1 MVNKKISDTLAPNI
15 SNQAIHQPSPHAST
29 CYPVKRALSPGSIT
43 LKTTRHHSRPPKHSA
58 GLLLYRRDQGSR
70 PQVLLAHPGGPFW
83 THRDV
88 GAWTIPK
95 GNVIAGEDVLE
106 AARREFREE
115 IGLTPPP
122 NAPGRYLPLGDVQQ
136 LSGKV
141 VSAWAFDGDFE
152 PADLVSNTSPIEW
165 PPRSGREVEVPE
177 IDRAEWFTLDEA
189 RDKILPA
196 QIPFLDRL
204 IGHLAEK

>member
-1 MVNKKISDTLAPNI
+1 MLSCQKSTLTR
-15 SNQAIHQPSPHAST
+15 Q
-29 CYPVKRALSPGSIT
+29 YT
-43 LKTTRHHSRPPKHSA
+43 LKTTRHHSRPPRHSA
-58 GLLLYRRDQGSR
+58 GLLLYRRNHGSR

-83 THRDV
+83 THRDL

-115 IGLTPPP
+115 TGLTPPP
-122 NAPGRYLPLGDVQQ
+122 STPGRYLSLGDVQQ
-136 LSGKV
+136 LSGKIV
-141 VSAWAFDGDFE
+141 TAWAFEGEFD
-152 PADLVSNTSPIEW
+152 PAELVSNTSPIEW

-177 IDRAEWFTLDEA
+177 IDRAEWFSLDDA
-189 RDKILPA
+189 RQKILAA

-204 IGHLAEK
+204 LGLLAEP